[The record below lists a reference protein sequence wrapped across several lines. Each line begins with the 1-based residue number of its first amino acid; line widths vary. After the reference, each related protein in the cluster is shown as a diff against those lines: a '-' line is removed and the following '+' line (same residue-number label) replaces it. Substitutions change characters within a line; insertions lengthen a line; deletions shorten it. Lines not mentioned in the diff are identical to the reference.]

1 MQPAPKVCLLRL
13 KNEEKKEW
21 LSNEYHQVK
30 PVCMLWQNFA
40 KKIHCWKI
48 CFQKL
53 FWVAL
58 DVCVGKNQ
66 LGGDK
71 RDKIANIGA
80 VECRTCH
87 RKLSKYRQRE
97 RLSTKKTAIGAEL
110 ECEVCSSWKNQI
122 FSSFHGN
129 IVLRRGGV
137 WILDQT
143 PQKN

>member
-1 MQPAPKVCLLRL
+1 MADKVDKFAELTTKVNKAGLSDFIALYLQKSQKDWCNLLQNIVYLDLEMRET
-13 KNEEKKEW
+13 K
-21 LSNEYHQVK
+21 NEYHHVK
-30 PVCMLWQNFA
+30 RVCILWQNFA
-40 KKIHCWKI
+40 KNVHCWKI

-87 RKLSKYRQRE
+87 RKLSTK
-97 RLSTKKTAIGAEL
+97 RLSTKKTAMKK
-110 ECEVCSSWKNQI
+110 S
-122 FSSFHGN
+122 N
-129 IVLRRGGV
+129 I
-137 WILDQT
+137 
-143 PQKN
+143 

>member
-1 MQPAPKVCLLRL
+1 MVDKVDKFAKLTAKVNKAVLSDLLLSTHKNHKQLMQPALKFCLLRL
-13 KNEEKKEW
+13 KNEEKNEW
-21 LSNEYHQVK
+21 LFKEYHHVQ
-30 PVCMLWQNFA
+30 PVCILWQNFA
-40 KKIHCWKI
+40 QKNHCKKI

-87 RKLSKYRQRE
+87 RKLSK
-97 RLSTKKTAIGAEL
+97 
-110 ECEVCSSWKNQI
+110 
-122 FSSFHGN
+122 
-129 IVLRRGGV
+129 
-137 WILDQT
+137 
-143 PQKN
+143 

>member
-1 MQPAPKVCLLRL
+1 M
-13 KNEEKKEW
+13 
-21 LSNEYHQVK
+21 
-30 PVCMLWQNFA
+30 
-40 KKIHCWKI
+40 

-87 RKLSKYRQRE
+87 RKLSTK
-97 RLSTKKTAIGAEL
+97 RLSTKKNCHEKIKYLVLFIET
-110 ECEVCSSWKNQI
+110 
-122 FSSFHGN
+122 SFCGEE
-129 IVLRRGGV
+129 GF
-137 WILDQT
+137 
-143 PQKN
+143 

>member
-1 MQPAPKVCLLRL
+1 M
-13 KNEEKKEW
+13 
-21 LSNEYHQVK
+21 
-30 PVCMLWQNFA
+30 
-40 KKIHCWKI
+40 

-87 RKLSKYRQRE
+87 RKLSNYKQQE
-97 RLSTKKTAIGAEL
+97 RLSTKKTAFGA
-110 ECEVCSSWKNQI
+110 
-122 FSSFHGN
+122 
-129 IVLRRGGV
+129 VL
-137 WILDQT
+137 
-143 PQKN
+143 

>member
-1 MQPAPKVCLLRL
+1 M
-13 KNEEKKEW
+13 
-21 LSNEYHQVK
+21 
-30 PVCMLWQNFA
+30 
-40 KKIHCWKI
+40 

-87 RKLSKYRQRE
+87 RKLSTK
-97 RLSTKKTAIGAEL
+97 RLSTKKIAMKK
-110 ECEVCSSWKNQI
+110 S
-122 FSSFHGN
+122 N
-129 IVLRRGGV
+129 I
-137 WILDQT
+137 
-143 PQKN
+143 